1 MLKGVDVKYLKHFFK
16 FAKKYKKSAILGIAM
31 LPLTVLTSLL
41 FPWLIIQIIDVHL
54 SEGDMGGLLEYVSY
68 LVAVLVMSY
77 VVDTT
82 YSYNLRKTGQNTV
95 TDMRSVLFDRVLKLP
110 RSYFDGTPI
119 GVTLS
124 RLTSDLETIGETFV
138 QSVVGLVKDTLNTI
152 ALLVMMFLIDWQL
165 TLIVLIVMPPVM
177 YLTVY
182 VRNRLRELYL
192 LTRSALA
199 RGVGFLQEVLFGMKT
214 VQMYRAEIQVE
225 EKFKSYTDE
234 FLHAQK
240 KINKYDAILF
250 SFISGI
256 TSVTIA
262 LLIWYGS
269 EQVIEGA
276 LTLGVLIAFINTLEK
291 VFVPIRDFTSQI
303 ASIQSSFA
311 AFDHIEE
318 LFAQPTAEEGRQ
330 LLPAKE
336 VKRQLTQFETLEFR
350 NVSFRYKDDAPY
362 VLNNV
367 SFVLEKGHQIALV
380 GSTGSGKSTILRLIS
395 RTYLNYEGSI
405 LLNGI
410 ELSEI
415 AVEDSMHLFSLM
427 MQEVHLFEE
436 SIEFNIALGKP
447 EIESKDVEQ
456 SAEYVYANRFIDK
469 LPGRYDFKIEKNG
482 SNLSVGQTQLISFAR
497 AVAQGGQVMMLDEAT
512 SSVDSITE
520 SLIQK
525 AMQRLFNDKT
535 VIAIAHRLSTVRH
548 SDMILVLEKGEIV
561 ERGNHKQLLAHNGL
575 YAGLLNETIKSP
587 TQNIEIVKP
596 QRDR

>member
-1 MLKGVDVKYLKHFFK
+1 
-16 FAKKYKKSAILGIAM
+16 
-31 LPLTVLTSLL
+31 
-41 FPWLIIQIIDVHL
+41 
-54 SEGDMGGLLEYVSY
+54 MGGLLEYVSY

-177 YLTVY
+177 YLTIY

-214 VQMYRAEIQVE
+214 VQMYRAETQVE

-330 LLPAKE
+330 LLPTKE

-520 SLIQK
+520 SLIQQ

-596 QRDR
+596 

>member
-1 MLKGVDVKYLKHFFK
+1 MLKSVDIAYLKHFFQ
-16 FAKKYKKSAILGIAM
+16 FAKKYRSTAFLGIAM
-31 LPLTVLTSLL
+31 LPLSVITSIL

-54 SEGDMGGLLEYVSY
+54 TNSDMDGLMLYVGYLILVLIASY
-68 LVAVLVMSY
+68 I
-77 VVDTT
+77 VDSL
-82 YSYNLRKTGQNTV
+82 YSYSLRKTGQYTI
-95 TDMRSVLFDRVLKLP
+95 TDMRSVLFERVLKLP
-110 RSYFDGTPI
+110 RRYFDDTPT

-138 QSVVGLVKDTLNTI
+138 TSVVGLVKDTLNTI
-152 ALLVMMFLIDWQL
+152 ALIAMMMYIDWQL
-165 TLIVLIVMPPVM
+165 TVIVMVIMPPVM

-182 VRNRLRELYL
+182 IRNRLRAMHLV
-192 LTRSALA
+192 TRSALA
-199 RGVGFLQEVLFGMKT
+199 RGIGYLQELLHGMKT
-214 VQMYRAEIQVE
+214 VQLYRAEERVE
-225 EKFKSYTDE
+225 KRYKSYTDE
-234 FLHAQK
+234 FLRAQK

-250 SFISGI
+250 SVISGV
-256 TSVTIA
+256 TSITIA

-269 EQVIEGA
+269 GEVLAGT

-318 LFAQPTAEEGRQ
+318 LFVEPTEEQGRQ
-330 LLPAKE
+330 LRDSKE
-336 VKRQLTQFETLEFR
+336 LQSQLSVFKSLEFK
-350 NVSFRYKDDAPY
+350 NVSFRYRKDTPY

-395 RTYLNYEGSI
+395 RTYLDYEGSI

-415 AVEDSMHLFSLM
+415 SIADSSRLFSLM
-427 MQEVHLFEE
+427 MQDVHLFEA
-436 SIEFNIALGKP
+436 SIGFNIGLGK
-447 EIESKDVEQ
+447 EAISQDQIVESAKF
-456 SAEYVYANRFIDK
+456 VYANTFIEQ
-469 LPGRYDFKIEKNG
+469 LPNKYDFNIDKNG

-520 SLIQK
+520 DLIQK
-525 AMQRLFNDKT
+525 AMARLFKEKT

-548 SDMILVLEKGEIV
+548 SDLILVLEQGEVV
-561 ERGNHKQLLAHNGL
+561 EQGNHKQLVDQNGV
-575 YAGLLNETIKSP
+575 YAGLLKESIVETAA
-587 TQNIEIVKP
+587 
-596 QRDR
+596 